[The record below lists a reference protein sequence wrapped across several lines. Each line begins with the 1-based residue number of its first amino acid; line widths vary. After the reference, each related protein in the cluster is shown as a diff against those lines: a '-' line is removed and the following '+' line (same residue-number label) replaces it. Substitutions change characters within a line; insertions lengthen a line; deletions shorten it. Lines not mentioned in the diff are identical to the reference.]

1 VASPARTKRADG
13 ARALAGDPA
22 LWAWILVG
30 LLALLPLRAALTQ
43 SSAPPEGSP
52 AHVEAPATTPVAERV
67 EGAPRG

>member
-1 VASPARTKRADG
+1 
-13 ARALAGDPA
+13 
-22 LWAWILVG
+22 VG

-43 SSAPPEGSP
+43 SSVPSEGSP